1 MSDEIVAELEQI
13 QAAYKAAVEAWIVA
27 IKEEEALV
35 STAPKSIED
44 IDKWEDAHF
53 REDDARNKVIE
64 LKQQYEDGLREKFFN
79 F

>member
-1 MSDEIVAELEQI
+1 MSDELVAELEQI
-13 QAAYKAAVEAWIVA
+13 QAAYKAAVEAWIAA
-27 IKEEEALV
+27 IKQEEALV
-35 STAPKSIED
+35 STAPASIEEL
-44 IDKWEDAHF
+44 DKWEDAHF

>member
-1 MSDEIVAELEQI
+1 MSDELVAELEQI
-13 QAAYKAAVEAWIVA
+13 QAAYKAAVDAWIVA

-35 STAPKSIED
+35 STAPESIAD

-64 LKQQYEDGLREKFFN
+64 LKQQYEDGLREKFFK